1 MLFVTLKC
9 EDIRNESIILIDK
22 KLYNVSYSVLSKDK
36 KNIVIY
42 ANEINVDDFLISE
55 KLEFFTFKK
64 KDEVKK
70 IVAIVENLITKIN
83 KNNKDIKM
91 INQTLIDLQESRKE
105 LLSDIKKSIKQSK
118 ESVFIDNKNTS
129 NDFYNLKSD
138 KNEQ

>member
-9 EDIRNESIILIDK
+9 EDIRNETIILIDK

-36 KNIVIY
+36 KNIVFY
-42 ANEINVDDFLISE
+42 VNEINTDDFLISE
-55 KLEFFTFKK
+55 KLEFFTFAKK
-64 KDEVKK
+64 QDIKK
-70 IVAIVENLITKIN
+70 IVAIVENLVTKIN

-91 INQTLIDLQESRKE
+91 ISQTLIDLQESKKE

-118 ESVFIDNKNTS
+118 ENVFINNKNTS

-138 KNEQ
+138 KIQV